1 MKLLPFKAFFVFI
14 VLFMSS
20 CASTGSVME
29 IEKRVD
35 IVAGQQD
42 ELVSDLK
49 TDLTK
54 QIDKISDKQQSFAVS
69 QQQTALVLDRAL
81 KNEAD
86 IKHDLEKLYAKLEN
100 VMGKEEEKKHYAN
113 VLAKNVKSLEK
124 RIGKVQLMVM
134 EANLAHSQK
143 LESLQEELN
152 RSIAAIFERLANLS
166 SVTPGG
172 KPPEDLKKKKARDK
186 KPETAKP
193 KKLPSVISADELYN
207 KAYKS
212 FLAGNY
218 IQSEAEFAD
227 YVKRYPNTDLSDNSQ
242 YWLGETLANQGKLKS
257 AAAAFALVA
266 DKYPGSSKAPS
277 ALWRAAQLWEKQNNK
292 KNMLKTLRK
301 INENYPSSYE
311 ASLAQE
317 KLDSIK

>member
-1 MKLLPFKAFFVFI
+1 MKLPPFKVFFVCI

-20 CASTGSVME
+20 CASTGSVIE

-35 IVAGQQD
+35 IVAEQQG
-42 ELVSDLK
+42 ELVSGLK
-49 TDLTK
+49 TTLTK
-54 QIDKISDKQQSFAVS
+54 QLDEISKK
-69 QQQTALVLDRAL
+69 QQQTALVFDRTL

-100 VMGKEEEKKHYAN
+100 VMGKGEEKKHY
-113 VLAKNVKSLEK
+113 VSKLAENVKSLEK
-124 RIGKVQLMVM
+124 RITRVRLLVM

-143 LESLQEELN
+143 LESLREELN
-152 RSIAAIFERLANLS
+152 RSIAAIYEKIE
-166 SVTPGG
+166 PGG
-172 KPPEDLKKKKARDK
+172 KPAENLKKKKARK
-186 KPETAKP
+186 KKQETAKP
-193 KKLPSVISADELYN
+193 KKLPSGISADELYN

-227 YVKRYPNTDLSDNSQ
+227 YVKRYPNTGLSDNSQ
-242 YWLGETLANQGKLKS
+242 YWLGEALANQGKLKE
-257 AAAAFALVA
+257 AAAAFALMA

-277 ALWRAAQLWEKQNNK
+277 ALWRAAQLWEKLGNK

-301 INENYPSSYE
+301 IRDNYPASYE
-311 ASLAQE
+311 ASLAQD
-317 KLDSIK
+317 KLDRIK